1 MKQNLPFVSN
11 MKLRLG
17 WGIVGNDRI
26 ANFLSLDLYTQSKYG
41 IGNTTSTVLTQSHLK
56 NKNLKWE
63 GSSTR
68 C

>member
-26 ANFLSLDLYTQSKYG
+26 ANFLSLDSIHKVNMVLVTQLPLY
-41 IGNTTSTVLTQSHLK
+41 
-56 NKNLKWE
+56 
-63 GSSTR
+63 
-68 C
+68 